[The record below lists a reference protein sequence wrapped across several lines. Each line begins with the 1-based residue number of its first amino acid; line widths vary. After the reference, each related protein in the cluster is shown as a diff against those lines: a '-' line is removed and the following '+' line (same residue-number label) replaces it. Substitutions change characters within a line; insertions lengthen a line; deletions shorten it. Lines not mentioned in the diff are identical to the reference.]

1 MKLRPYQSESI
12 EALFNWW
19 RDRKGENPV
28 VVLPTA
34 SGKTVI
40 FSTLIKRLLSDY
52 PNLRILV
59 LAHTKELVGQAADK
73 LQAVWPEAP
82 VGVYCAGLG
91 RREIRQVT
99 SASRDSIRRV
109 IKDID
114 EPFHLVIVDE
124 AHLIAPRDE
133 SSYRKILAELR
144 EKYEKLAVV
153 GFTATPY
160 RQTSGMIYG
169 EDDSLF
175 SGAAYEAGIRDLM
188 KQGYLCP
195 ITAKAVNADSVPEL
209 EGIKTTAGDFNRGQL
224 ADVVEVDSLVLA
236 AVNEWYRIGFQQG
249 RKSSVFFAVSIAHAE
264 MIAAALLM
272 LGVTAPVVTG
282 NTKSDLRADILHQ
295 FDKGEI
301 PALVNVG
308 CLTTGWD
315 APRLDCIALMRPTK
329 SLSLF
334 LQMVGR
340 GLRLHPDK
348 ADTLLL
354 DFGSNLERFGPIDTA
369 QPPRKRK
376 VEIRTKVCEGCCEIV
391 SVYARKCK
399 GCGFE
404 FEPSPCRI
412 CPECDAEN
420 APGAAVCSGCG
431 HVFVTHE
438 QNASHA
444 AVFSDQ
450 VEPDLKEYAITDWG
464 LELATSNK
472 TGRLYVRQWFEHD
485 ILNRFTRPIM
495 VGYPGVSGRM
505 ARQKLKEIGFIHDE
519 PEAVVE
525 AFNTAR
531 YLFSEPRAVT
541 INCASKWRDVVQV
554 HY

>member
-1 MKLRPYQSESI
+1 MKLRPYQEQAVNS
-12 EALFNWW
+12 LFDWW
-19 RDRKGENPV
+19 KNRKGENPV
-28 VVLPTA
+28 MVAATGA
-34 SGKTVI
+34 GKTI
-40 FSTLIKRLLSDY
+40 LFATIIKQLLSDY
-52 PNLRILV
+52 PEIRVAIFS
-59 LAHTKELVGQAADK
+59 HTKELVQQSYDK
-73 LQAVWPEAP
+73 LKTVWPEAP
-82 VGVYCAGLG
+82 AGIYCAGLG
-91 RREIRQVT
+91 RKEIEQVT

-114 EPFHLVIVDE
+114 EPFHLVIIDE
-124 AHLIAPRDE
+124 CHLCSPNEE
-133 SSYRKILAELR
+133 SSYRKILSELR
-144 EKYEKLAVV
+144 QKYEKLAVV

-160 RQTSGMIYG
+160 RQNSGLIYG
-169 EDDSLF
+169 EENSIF
-175 SGAAYEAGIRDLM
+175 SGVAYEIGIRELVQ
-188 KQGYLCP
+188 QGYLCP
-195 ITAKAVNADSVPEL
+195 ITAKAVTADSVPLL

-224 ADVVEVDSLVLA
+224 AEAVEVDALVFA
-236 AVNEWYRIGFQQG
+236 AVGEWYETAYKQG

-264 MIAAALLM
+264 MIADALLW
-272 LGVTAPVVTG
+272 LGITAPVVTG
-282 NTKSDLRADILHQ
+282 NTKSQLRADILEQ
-295 FDKGEI
+295 FDRGEL

-340 GLRLHPDK
+340 GLRLHSDK

-376 VEIRTKVCEGCCEIV
+376 AEIRTKVCEGCGEVV

-399 GCGFE
+399 CCGLE
-404 FEPSPCRI
+404 FEPTPCRV

-420 APGAAVCSGCG
+420 APGAAVCAGCG

-438 QNASHA
+438 NKASHA

-450 VEPDLKEYAITDWG
+450 VGPDLKEYEVASWG
-464 LELATSNK
+464 LELATSKK
-472 TGRLYVRQWFEHD
+472 TGRVYVRQWFEHD

-495 VGYPGVSGRM
+495 VGAPGIAGRI
-505 ARQKLKEIGFIHDE
+505 ARQKLKELGFINEE
-519 PEAVVE
+519 PEEVVE
-525 AFNTAR
+525 AFNTAP
-531 YLFSEPRAVT
+531 YMFNTPKAITV
-541 INCASKWRDVVQV
+541 NCASKWRDVVMV